1 MSTVPSMANSIRR
14 PRGTGTNRVALYV
27 EVDPEFKQKFAELAE
42 ATGASKWALVH
53 AMIDR
58 AAADLA
64 EGRGDWLPKPE
75 ANQETL
81 LSSQEVKRL
90 KKSA

>member
-1 MSTVPSMANSIRR
+1 MGSSIRR

-27 EVDPEFKQKFAELAE
+27 EVDPEFKQKFTELAQ

-58 AAADLA
+58 AVQDLA
-64 EGRGDWLPKPE
+64 EGSGDWLPMPDVD
-75 ANQETL
+75 QETL
-81 LSSQEVKRL
+81 LSLQEVKPLR
-90 KKSA
+90 KSA